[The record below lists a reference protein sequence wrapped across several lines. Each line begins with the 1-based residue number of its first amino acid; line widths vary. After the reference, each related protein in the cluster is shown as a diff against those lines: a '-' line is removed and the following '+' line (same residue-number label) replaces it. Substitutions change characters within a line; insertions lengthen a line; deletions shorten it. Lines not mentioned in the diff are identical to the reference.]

1 MTLFFSVAITAILFG
16 VSGMMYKELVHQLH
30 EKEEM
35 ELMNNLKIQQ
45 EILSN
50 LERKK
55 SPVLW
60 QQEWAE
66 HNEKGKKF
74 SWRVLSASGEILAA
88 SPNLAAP
95 ASAFPPAVAVRPRKF
110 KRWETRSPDRTQY
123 SLLTSMQAENTPGS
137 NWVVQGALDVSQDQ
151 KIIDQYWLTLLSALL
166 IAILMSGGV
175 GWFLARQGLAPV
187 RAISSAI
194 GRINAEK
201 LHSRIANEAWPSDLK
216 VLAQAFDEMLGRLE
230 SSFEQLSRFSSD
242 LAHEFRS
249 PINNLVAAASVTLTR
264 ARNASEYQDTLAVIV
279 EEGGRLSR
287 MVSSMLFLARADN
300 AKQWVHPELLSTATE
315 FQKVLD
321 FFDAVAEEH
330 CVKLTAVGDFKI
342 RADQILIRRALS
354 NLIANALRH
363 TPPNGQIRLV
373 AKDNGT
379 DIALSVTDTGAG
391 IAPEHLPFLFDRFY
405 RTDTARSSSESTGLG
420 LAVVRSIMDLHGG
433 VVTVESTLG
442 YGSCFTLVFPKAVR
456 QHAHPGDAVEV

>member
-1 MTLFFSVAITAILFG
+1 MTLFFSVAIAAILFG

-30 EKEEM
+30 EKEEK
-35 ELMNNLKIQQ
+35 ELMNYLRIQQ
-45 EILSN
+45 DILSD

-66 HNEKGKKF
+66 LNEIGKKF

-88 SPNLAAP
+88 STNLTAP
-95 ASAFPPAVAVRPRKF
+95 MSAFPPAVRPRKF
-110 KRWETRSPDRTQY
+110 NRWETRSQDRTQY
-123 SLLTSMQAENTPGS
+123 SLLASMQVENTPGS
-137 NWVVQGALDVSQDQ
+137 NRVVQGALDVSQDQ
-151 KIIDQYWLTLLSALL
+151 KIIDQYWLTLSSALL

-363 TPPNGQIRLV
+363 TPPNGEIRLV

-391 IAPEHLPFLFDRFY
+391 ISSEHLPFLFDRFY
-405 RTDTARSSSESTGLG
+405 RTDAARSSSESTGLG

-442 YGSCFTLVFPKAVR
+442 YGSCFTLVFPKAVK
-456 QHAHPGDAVEV
+456 QHAPLGDDV